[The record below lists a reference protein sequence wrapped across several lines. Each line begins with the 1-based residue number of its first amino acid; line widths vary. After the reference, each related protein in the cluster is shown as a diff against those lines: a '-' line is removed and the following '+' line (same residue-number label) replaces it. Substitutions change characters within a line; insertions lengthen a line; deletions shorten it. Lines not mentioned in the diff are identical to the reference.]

1 MGFMSV
7 PSSGGDFKVF
17 VSYNAKAGRWYARKR
32 SQQRSIPESVIDLLL
47 DFGDEVYLGGGV
59 TSLSFRKKGW
69 RTVVKYLGAKAKY
82 FERYRSCYAV
92 VAEDGT
98 IITVAYCH

>member
-1 MGFMSV
+1 MFTEGNGTEQ
-7 PSSGGDFKVF
+7 SSFKL
-17 VSYNAKAGRWYARKR
+17 SEHARKR

-47 DFGDEVYLGGGV
+47 DFGDEAYLGGGV
-59 TSLSFRKKGW
+59 TSFSFRKKGW
-69 RTVVKYLGAKAKY
+69 RTVAKYLGAKAKY

>member
-1 MGFMSV
+1 MFTEGNGTEQ
-7 PSSGGDFKVF
+7 SSFKL
-17 VSYNAKAGRWYARKR
+17 SEHARKR
-32 SQQRSIPESVIDLLL
+32 SQQRAIPESVIDLLL
-47 DFGDEVYLGGGV
+47 DFGDEAYLGGGV
-59 TSLSFRKKGW
+59 TSFSFRKKSW
-69 RTVVKYLGAKAKY
+69 RTAARYLGAKTKY